1 LSNHP
6 WRVPFVA
13 QKPPKRLGIIAKPNE
28 PRASIVANT
37 IAEWAKSHG
46 IALLVD
52 SSLITIPASATPL
65 PQEEVAA
72 SSDLLVVLGG
82 DGTMIGAARL
92 VGGRGTPV
100 LGINLGWLGYLT
112 EFAVEDTVLA
122 LDQFVSGDFEAEH
135 RTMLDWECLRND
147 VRAGAATVLNDVAI
161 NRSALS
167 RVIEIHCWIGNR
179 AVTTYRGDGLIVAT
193 PTGSTAYNLSAG
205 GPIIYPGTPAI
216 CLAPICPHTLTN
228 RPIVLPDTVEIQL
241 RIDTREQEVMLTS
254 DGQTGMPLLT
264 GDVIKLRKSSNT
276 FNTVLPKDRDYF
288 QILRDKLKWS
298 GS

>member
-1 LSNHP
+1 
-6 WRVPFVA
+6 VA
-13 QKPPKRLGIIAKPNE
+13 QKPPIRLGIIAKPNE
-28 PRASIVANT
+28 PRASIVAST
-37 IAEWAKSHG
+37 IAEWARAHG

-52 SSLITIPASATPL
+52 NDLTPPPQSAIPC
-65 PQEEVAA
+65 PQDEVAA

-92 VGGRGTPV
+92 VAGRGTPV

-122 LDQFVSGDFEAEH
+122 LHQFLSGDFEIER

-147 VRAGAATVLNDVAI
+147 SRAGSGSVLNDVAI

-167 RVIEIHCWIGNR
+167 RVVEIACWIGNR

-205 GPIIYPGTPAI
+205 GPIVYPGTQAI

-228 RPIVLPDTVEIQL
+228 RPIVLPDTVEISL

-254 DGQTGMPLLT
+254 DGQTGLPLTT
-264 GDVIKLRKSSNT
+264 GDVIKLRKSDKT
-276 FNTVLPKDRDYF
+276 FNTILPGDRDYF